1 MDALTKRGINTL
13 VDTEETRRLKKVD
26 MEKIAQGK
34 YSILYVSPEKLLESP
49 DWQKLQKN
57 PKFRKRIVFFA
68 IDEAHCVET
77 WGQTFRKAWGELGL
91 LRSFYHEVPIMA
103 LSATFSP
110 KVLQTVKKVLKI
122 IDGRHTMI
130 CQPLN

>member
-34 YSILYVSPEKLLESP
+34 YSILYISPEKLLKSP

-57 PKFRKRIVFFA
+57 LKFRKRIVFFA

-77 WGQTFRKAWGELGL
+77 WGQTF
-91 LRSFYHEVPIMA
+91 H
-103 LSATFSP
+103 
-110 KVLQTVKKVLKI
+110 KV
-122 IDGRHTMI
+122 
-130 CQPLN
+130 

>member
-1 MDALTKRGINTL
+1 
-13 VDTEETRRLKKVD
+13 

-130 CQPLN
+130 RQPLN